1 MLSCLARLGPD
12 SSSGK
17 LFLPRPQVFNLAQLT
32 MTQNLLAFKGLD
44 LPASHFVL
52 TAQEDRGFPYF
63 YPGLEAKVKG

>member
-12 SSSGK
+12 SSSEK

-32 MTQNLLAFKGLD
+32 TTQNLLAFKGLD

-52 TAQEDRGFPYF
+52 PAQGDRGFSVLLPRL
-63 YPGLEAKVKG
+63 GS